1 MALECA
7 DVVMACLT
15 VVICRGGD
23 VTIMRRSLAFFL
35 LPRVYTTGMTRW
47 CCKPRQYL
55 WTSVP
60 NFDFDESV
68 NFHDYALLSKRRQK
82 EVDLSFEDFVNRVL
96 LLSDAPCFQK
106 FHLNI
111 GSLRLLTL
119 VDTWISSAIKRNV
132 QDLELTNMYDIN
144 VRLPIKLFTSKTLVV
159 LTLSGVFLDIPVS
172 VSLPSLKSLKLDSVE
187 FGDEDSLQ
195 EFLIGCP
202 ILEKLFIERD
212 DFLDQMDDPDES
224 DDQGCKL
231 VIDAPQLEDLYL
243 ADYVRRSFTDDGLRM
258 HKLLNGI
265 PNVKFLDAYFTC
277 QTDVNDY
284 MLPTF
289 HNLTQLKFG
298 VDFDTSWNLKL
309 LADFLRCLP
318 YLEVLILT
326 RSTFS
331 DTAKCWNPPQEVPS
345 CLLLCLKKIQIKEF
359 SGKDYELYVIEYL
372 LSNAKVLKKMTID
385 SHSAQE
391 MLLEKHSDSV
401 KLINGGDSKIRRPY
415 QDHPSSYNM
424 AEAETKALAEIIV
437 FLCIITLSKLR
448 NATSSP
454 TGFSLKLID
463 RNSNYLLSSWETSLT
478 MRGFGH
484 ITRSRGHVLPF
495 GTH

>member
-1 MALECA
+1 MLLLYCGKALMDSDIGKSKDKISKLPNA
-7 DVVMACLT
+7 
-15 VVICRGGD
+15 
-23 VTIMRRSLAFFL
+23 L
-35 LPRVYTTGMTRW
+35 L
-47 CCKPRQYL
+47 CHILSQYL

-68 NFHDYALLSKRRQK
+68 NFHDYAPLSKRRQK

-202 ILEKLFIERD
+202 ILEKLFIERWVVDKQGVLNVFVPMLKCLMIICYRD

-231 VIDAPQLEDLYL
+231 VIGAPQLEDLYL
-243 ADYVRRSFTDDGLRM
+243 ADYVSGDFFV
-258 HKLLNGI
+258 KLI
-265 PNVKFLDAYFTC
+265 
-277 QTDVNDY
+277 
-284 MLPTF
+284 
-289 HNLTQLKFG
+289 
-298 VDFDTSWNLKL
+298 WNLKL

-326 RSTFS
+326 RSRFS

-385 SHSAQE
+385 CQYTNDCFCGELAAFPRGSKTSHSAQE

-484 ITRSRGHVLPF
+484 ITRSRGHTLVVKL
-495 GTH
+495 